1 MVKLRLKRM
10 GKKAYPV
17 YKIVAADSRSPRDGR
32 FIESVGHYNP
42 NAEPAVVTLKDERVS
57 YWLNSGAQPTDT
69 VRSILS
75 REGFM
80 LKLHLTRKGA
90 DETKI
95 TDEYNKFIADRSRKA
110 ETAKAKK
117 VRRKENKAKKEAE
130 AKAEKTA

>member
-1 MVKLRLKRM
+1 M

-75 REGFM
+75 KEGFM

-95 TDEYNKFIADRSRKA
+95 NDEYNKFIADRSRKA